1 MYSIDLGVDQS
12 LVRPAHLAFAAF
24 RAISRRL
31 AADRAF
37 ALAGPPALPP
47 IRAMS
52 DSRSGVRFCALARPP
67 LGPPSL
73 PRATA
78 WGFFFRGVVM

>member
-1 MYSIDLGVDQS
+1 MYSIDLGVGQT
-12 LVRPAHLAFAAF
+12 LVRFAHLAFAAF
-24 RAISRRL
+24 RAISRRF
-31 AADRAF
+31 AADSAF

-47 IRAMS
+47 MRAMS